1 MKINRKELL
10 DVLKKIKP
18 GIASKDS
25 IEQATHFIFNKK
37 SVLTYNDQISI
48 SHPFKS
54 DLSCTVPA
62 KEFYEILSK
71 IEDEEIDFSI
81 QEEKIQF
88 KTKRAKLE
96 LSIHIQIDKSIIV
109 EPGKEWKKLP
119 KNFIDGISFCSFSAA
134 KENTHPVLTAIYI
147 SGNEIISSDNFR
159 ISQYF
164 LQSKISDVLLFNASI
179 VKELIKFPVHQY
191 STSDAWIFFK
201 TEENVIFACR
211 KIEGTFPNVSSILE
225 VKGKEI
231 ILPDETKK
239 AVDISSVLAEGE
251 LDYDKKINVSIKDG
265 KLICS
270 GQREIGKIDFTIKA
284 DSLKGKEF
292 NFGINPDFF
301 KVILA
306 KSNSVIIDKTR
317 LTFIS
322 ENFKHII
329 SLY

>member
-1 MKINRKELL
+1 MKINRIELIEI
-10 DVLKKIKP
+10 LKKIRP
-18 GIASKDS
+18 GLSNKEIT
-25 IEQATHFIFNKK
+25 EQATHFIFNKE
-37 SVLTYNDQISI
+37 SILTYNDQISI

-71 IEDEEIDFSI
+71 IEDDEIDFLV

-88 KTKRAKLE
+88 KTKKVKLK
-96 LSIHIQIDKSIIV
+96 LSVNIEINKSMLV

-134 KENTHPVLTAIYI
+134 KENTHPILTAVYI
-147 SGNEIISSDNFR
+147 KGNDIISSDNFR
-159 ISQYF
+159 ISQFF
-164 LQSKISDVLLFNASI
+164 LSEKISDILLFNASVI
-179 VKELIKFPVHQY
+179 KELVKFPVIQY
-191 STSDAWIFFK
+191 SVSESWIFFK
-201 TEENVIFACR
+201 TEENVVFACR
-211 KIEGTFPNVSSILE
+211 KIEGTFPDVSSILE
-225 VKGKEI
+225 VKGEEI
-231 ILPDETKK
+231 ILPDETKN

-251 LDYDKKINVSIKDG
+251 LDSDKRINVSIKDG

-270 GQREIGKIDFTIKA
+270 GQREIGEIDFTIKV

-301 KVILA
+301 KIILS
-306 KSNSVIIDKTR
+306 KSNSVIINKTK
-317 LTFIS
+317 LVFLS

-329 SLY
+329 SLF